1 MNSRKQNSKLYMAS
15 LDVDSLFA
23 KVPLDESIDICVK
36 ELFKT
41 SQIVSGLNKQYIL
54 ERRSLTTKEKM
65 ILFDGQVD
73 GVAMGSAL
81 GPTLANIFLCH
92 HKINLLKICPS
103 QSLHASL

>member
-1 MNSRKQNSKLYMAS
+1 
-15 LDVDSLFA
+15 
-23 KVPLDESIDICVK
+23 
-36 ELFKT
+36 
-41 SQIVSGLNKQYIL
+41 
-54 ERRSLTTKEKM
+54 M

-92 HKINLLKICPS
+92 HKTNLLKICPS